1 MKTGKRYSDDFKKD
15 VLKMVKEEKRSIS
28 SVSKDLGI
36 TEQTI
41 RNWLGA
47 ETVKQDPEK
56 SKVQELEKELKEK
69 EKRIAELEMSVEIL
83 KKAMAIFATNN
94 RK

>member
-1 MKTGKRYSDDFKKD
+1 MKTGKRYSEDFKKD
-15 VLKMVKEEKRSIS
+15 VVKMVKEEKRSVS

-41 RNWLGA
+41 RNWLVA
-47 ETVKQDPEK
+47 ETEKQDPEK
-56 SKVQELEKELKEK
+56 SKLKELEKALKER
-69 EKRIAELEMSVEIL
+69 EKRISELEMSVEIL
-83 KKAMAIFATNN
+83 KKATAIFATNN